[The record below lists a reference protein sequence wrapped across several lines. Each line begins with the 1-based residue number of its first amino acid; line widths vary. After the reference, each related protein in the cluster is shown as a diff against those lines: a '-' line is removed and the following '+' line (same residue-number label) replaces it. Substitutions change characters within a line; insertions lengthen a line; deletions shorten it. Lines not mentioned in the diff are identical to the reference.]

1 MSYSTTANN
10 PNDWFG
16 SDFDYSSDSGL
27 MNLEIN
33 MVFEDAVGGSGTS
46 SDGYSSMG
54 FGYLLQEYTGD
65 VRYVYFAYMRY
76 LWDKYNAKD
85 ENPSHVMPENMK
97 MYRSQ
102 VRNRDAN
109 ERTTTYTIT
118 FTESESN
125 PTDTVTSRSIK
136 SES

>member
-1 MSYSTTANN
+1 MSYSSTANN

-16 SDFDYSSDSGL
+16 NDYDFSSGNGL

-33 MVFEDAVGGSGTS
+33 MFYEDAVGGTGTA
-46 SDGYSSMG
+46 DGYSTTGM
-54 FGYLLQEYTGD
+54 GYLLQESTGD

-85 ENPSHVMPENMK
+85 ENPYHVMPENMK